1 MASRSLFAANDADD
15 PLSKALQP
23 SPEQSSD
30 ERARRIQQRKEAQ
43 AISHRVDEG
52 IRERRKAFER
62 WKTASKI
69 LLLGAHPRSLFVVRA
84 ADPSCCRT
92 GRVLQKYNAEAR
104 TLCGYMRTHVH
115 CRIANFN
122 LAFGGLDH
130 ALESHLK
137 SAAREDDADSLPQQ
151 TRCAPSRC
159 LFLPLRCACVTLQG
173 APMGLKEVPSWTCAD
188 VWLCVSPISSR
199 TISMIATRC
208 NVDDM
213 SHHLQIT
220 ALPHRAPLCTA
231 LDVQMD
237 IVSPPGSE

>member
-69 LLLGAHPRSLFVVRA
+69 LLLG
-84 ADPSCCRT
+84 
-92 GRVLQKYNAEAR
+92 RVLQKYNAEAR

-151 TRCAPSRC
+151 TRA
-159 LFLPLRCACVTLQG
+159 LRWG
-173 APMGLKEVPSWTCAD
+173 
-188 VWLCVSPISSR
+188 
-199 TISMIATRC
+199 
-208 NVDDM
+208 
-213 SHHLQIT
+213 
-220 ALPHRAPLCTA
+220 
-231 LDVQMD
+231 
-237 IVSPPGSE
+237 